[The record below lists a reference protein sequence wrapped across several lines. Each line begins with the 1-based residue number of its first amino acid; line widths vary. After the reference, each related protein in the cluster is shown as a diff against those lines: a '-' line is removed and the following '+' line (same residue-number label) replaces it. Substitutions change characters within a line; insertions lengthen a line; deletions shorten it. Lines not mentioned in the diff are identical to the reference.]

1 MPARWPHQGS
11 QRRSGLKQGRG
22 HPSAVP
28 SGPGSRK
35 QRRTWLRPHG
45 MCGLGRLHMPG
56 KGLGLPR
63 TFRAPGTYPDSWG
76 GQDLRDLH
84 LLQTLRAA
92 FSPREG
98 KRGCRNSGGL
108 ERMWFLDL
116 RTFRNLRNPLSGN
129 VFSALIETLRNGTL
143 SPTEPRAVCD
153 SGTGGLGPASRVGW
167 GLGARTPG

>member
-1 MPARWPHQGS
+1 MENCFHKSPYDRRNRRTLMAVRLLWRMPARWPHQGS

-28 SGPGSRK
+28 SRPGSRK

-45 MCGLGRLHMPG
+45 MCGLGRPHMPG

-84 LLQTLRAA
+84 LLQTLRAV

-98 KRGCRNSGGL
+98 KRGCRNSGGWK
-108 ERMWFLDL
+108 ECGSWTYGPSETSGIHSQEMSFL
-116 RTFRNLRNPLSGN
+116 PS
-129 VFSALIETLRNGTL
+129 
-143 SPTEPRAVCD
+143 
-153 SGTGGLGPASRVGW
+153 
-167 GLGARTPG
+167 